1 MLAVGYNN
9 GRTQLWNVASRKL
22 IATLTD
28 PGPAAVYSV
37 AFSPDGTMLAVGN
50 NFAINSNSTGGNT
63 YLWNVSSGKLAAT
76 LTDPGSQGVDSVAFS
91 PDGTLVAAGDSDGT
105 TYLWNVSSGKPVGT
119 LTDPGSD
126 ASVNSVAFS
135 PDGTL
140 LAAGDDDN
148 SAYLWSLA
156 TRKRTAT
163 FTDPDGSHVQSV
175 RFSPD
180 GKILA
185 VGATYGSTYLWN
197 VP

>member
-1 MLAVGYNN
+1 
-9 GRTQLWNVASRKL
+9 
-22 IATLTD
+22 
-28 PGPAAVYSV
+28 VY
-37 AFSPDGTMLAVGN
+37 
-50 NFAINSNSTGGNT
+50 
-63 YLWNVSSGKLAAT
+63 
-76 LTDPGSQGVDSVAFS
+76 
-91 PDGTLVAAGDSDGT
+91 
-105 TYLWNVSSGKPVGT
+105 
-119 LTDPGSD
+119 
-126 ASVNSVAFS
+126 SVAFS

>member
-1 MLAVGYNN
+1 MSVP
-9 GRTQLWNVASRKL
+9 VAGARH
-22 IATLTD
+22 T
-28 PGPAAVYSV
+28 
-37 AFSPDGTMLAVGN
+37 
-50 NFAINSNSTGGNT
+50 AI
-63 YLWNVSSGKLAAT
+63 AT

>member
-1 MLAVGYNN
+1 
-9 GRTQLWNVASRKL
+9 VASRKL

-28 PGPAAVYSV
+28 PGPASVYSV

-50 NFAINSNSTGGNT
+50 NFAINSDSTGGNT
-63 YLWNVSSGKLAAT
+63 YLWNVSSGK
-76 LTDPGSQGVDSVAFS
+76 PVA
-91 PDGTLVAAGDSDGT
+91 
-105 TYLWNVSSGKPVGT
+105 T

-126 ASVNSVAFS
+126 ASVNSFAFS

-163 FTDPDGSHVQSV
+163 FTNPDGSHVQSV